1 VSQIETSARDARV
14 LDLLRNELA
23 AFDLELSSPAKVV
36 KTVAARLG
44 ELQDTNVTVVEAL
57 RQIWWPIEF
66 TYALSVDEERPLTDD
81 ENTKL
86 REAVEALETLIGPG
100 A

>member
-1 VSQIETSARDARV
+1 VSQIETTPRDSRV

-36 KTVAARLG
+36 KQVSARIG
-44 ELQDTNVTVVEAL
+44 ELQDTNVTAVEAL

-66 TYALSVDEERPLTDD
+66 LYALSVDEERSLTD
-81 ENTKL
+81 EETEQL
-86 REAVEALETLIGPG
+86 RDAVEALETLIGPG
-100 A
+100 T